1 MNIDEL
7 PGQAD
12 AHARGEA
19 RAEARR
25 HQRIA
30 VANRAGWPEL
40 ERRHLSFGPFS
51 TVKDERDGS
60 VYAVNRGEVDV
71 NSANISAYYVT
82 GDPMFL
88 EERPIR

>member
-1 MNIDEL
+1 MRIHEL

-12 AHARGEA
+12 AHARTEA

-25 HQRIA
+25 HKRIA

-51 TVKDERDGS
+51 AVTDERDGT

-71 NSANISAYYVT
+71 DSANISAYYITEHGEPV
-82 GDPMFL
+82 FL
-88 EERPIR
+88 EARR